1 MTDVTKENARLFK
14 LWQDYAPRYD
24 DDMVR
29 LERMLLDDG
38 RAWACGQA
46 KGDVLEVAIGT
57 GRNLEFYPAGV
68 SLTGLDL
75 SPAML
80 DLARKRAAALGRTVE
95 LREGDAHSMPFPDG
109 SFDTVVC
116 TLGLC
121 SVPDHRAVIADMHRL
136 LRPGGQLV
144 LLDHVG
150 SHHKLIFFGQ
160 RLLEKSML
168 RQCGDYQ
175 TRRPLPLVQQAGFV
189 IEYQKRF
196 KAGVVERVVARK
208 PAV

>member
-1 MTDVTKENARLFK
+1 MTDVTKENERLLK
-14 LWQDYAPRYD
+14 LWQEYAPRYD
-24 DDMVR
+24 NDMGR

-57 GRNLEFYPAGV
+57 GRNLEFYPDGV
-68 SLTGLDL
+68 TLTGLDL

-80 DLARKRAAALGRTVE
+80 DLARQRAAALGRQVE
-95 LREGDAHSMPFPDG
+95 LHAGDAHRMPFPDG

-189 IEYQKRF
+189 IEYQKRL

-208 PAV
+208 PAA

>member
-14 LWQDYAPRYD
+14 LWQEYAPRYD
-24 DDMVR
+24 NDMVR

-38 RAWACGQA
+38 RAWTCGQA

-80 DLARKRAAALGRTVE
+80 DVARERAAALGRKVE
-95 LREGDAHSMPFPDG
+95 LREGDAHTMPFPDG

-116 TLGLC
+116 TLGL
-121 SVPDHRAVIADMHRL
+121 
-136 LRPGGQLV
+136 
-144 LLDHVG
+144 
-150 SHHKLIFFGQ
+150 
-160 RLLEKSML
+160 
-168 RQCGDYQ
+168 
-175 TRRPLPLVQQAGFV
+175 
-189 IEYQKRF
+189 
-196 KAGVVERVVARK
+196 
-208 PAV
+208 